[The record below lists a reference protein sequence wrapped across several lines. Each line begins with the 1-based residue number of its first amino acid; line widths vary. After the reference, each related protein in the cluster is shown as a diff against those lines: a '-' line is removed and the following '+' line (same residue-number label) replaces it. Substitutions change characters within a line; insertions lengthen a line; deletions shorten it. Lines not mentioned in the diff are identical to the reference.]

1 MEIFSALFVL
11 EFLVICP
18 EVTCKTNQKSVRQSV
33 HLGNVN
39 IFITLRLRDH
49 WVELGET
56 WLVFSVG
63 PETKLRKRNFEFQP
77 LRRAGEMTHHEWGD
91 YFVHEHVRPCDVE
104 LCQFLTTKCDC
115 RMI

>member
-1 MEIFSALFVL
+1 MLFCLISLHYVNGINKVMMKSDDSAD
-11 EFLVICP
+11 
-18 EVTCKTNQKSVRQSV
+18 KTSK
-33 HLGNVN
+33 
-39 IFITLRLRDH
+39 
-49 WVELGET
+49 
-56 WLVFSVG
+56 
-63 PETKLRKRNFEFQP
+63 KRNFEFQP